1 MNGRMHT
8 RSDTAVIVF
17 AKAPVA
23 GQAKTR
29 LIPALG
35 AEGAAALAA
44 RLLDHAMQQAAEAG
58 LGAIELCVA
67 PDATH
72 PLLQAAAARHGA
84 VLSVQG
90 EGDLGARMQRA
101 LSRRLAGHARVLLIG
116 TDAPSL
122 DAGVL
127 QAAAQALAAHDA
139 VFVPALDGGYALVGL
154 ARLGQRRAAGAGP
167 STGSGRTEG
176 GGPSTG
182 SGRTGGTW
190 ADLGER
196 PPFGLSPS
204 TELRTGLSKPPS
216 TADAAP
222 ARLFESIE
230 WSTATVLARTLER
243 AAELGLHVA
252 LLPALPDIDEPAD
265 LAHLPP
271 TWPEARPA

>member
-1 MNGRMHT
+1 MSRLA
-8 RSDTAVIVF
+8 DTLAGTALIVF

-23 GQAKTR
+23 GRAKTR

-72 PLLQAAAARHGA
+72 LLLQAAAARHGA

-101 LSRRLAGHARVLLIG
+101 LSRRLAGHERVLLIG

-127 QAAAQALAAHDA
+127 RAAAQALAAHDA

-154 ARLGQRRAAGAGP
+154 ARLGQRCAAGAGP
-167 STGSGRTEG
+167 STGSGRTG
-176 GGPSTG
+176 V
-182 SGRTGGTW
+182 
-190 ADLGER
+190 D
-196 PPFGLSPS
+196 PFGLS
-204 TELRTGLSKPPS
+204 LSKPPS
-216 TADAAP
+216 TSNAAP

-230 WSTATVLARTLER
+230 WSTATVLVRTLER
-243 AAELGLHVA
+243 AAELGLRVT

-271 TWPEARPA
+271 TWPEARSA

>member
-1 MNGRMHT
+1 
-8 RSDTAVIVF
+8 
-17 AKAPVA
+17 
-23 GQAKTR
+23 
-29 LIPALG
+29 
-35 AEGAAALAA
+35 
-44 RLLDHAMQQAAEAG
+44 
-58 LGAIELCVA
+58 
-67 PDATH
+67 
-72 PLLQAAAARHGA
+72 
-84 VLSVQG
+84 
-90 EGDLGARMQRA
+90 
-101 LSRRLAGHARVLLIG
+101 VLLIG

-127 QAAAQALAAHDA
+127 RAAAQALAAHDA

-167 STGSGRTEG
+167 STGSGRTG
-176 GGPSTG
+176 V
-182 SGRTGGTW
+182 
-190 ADLGER
+190 D
-196 PPFGLSPS
+196 PFGLSPS

-216 TADAAP
+216 PSNAAP

-230 WSTATVLARTLER
+230 WSTATVLVRTLER

>member
-1 MNGRMHT
+1 MSERP
-8 RSDTAVIVF
+8 DTALIVF

-35 AEGAAALAA
+35 AEAAAALAA
-44 RLLDHAMQQAAEAG
+44 RLLDHALQQAADAG
-58 LGAIELCVA
+58 LDALELCVA

-72 PLLQAAAARHGA
+72 PRLQAAAARHGA
-84 VLSVQG
+84 ALTLQG

-101 LSRRLAGHARVLLIG
+101 LSRRLALHERVLLIG

-122 DAGVL
+122 DANVL
-127 QAAAQALAAHDA
+127 RAAAAALDGHDA

-154 ARLGQRRAAGAGP
+154 ARLGQGRAAGAGP
-167 STGSGRTEG
+167 STGSGRTG
-176 GGPSTG
+176 GMGG
-182 SGRTGGTW
+182 IGGTRG
-190 ADLGER
+190 DLGEE
-196 PPFGLSPS
+196 PPFGLS
-204 TELRTGLSKPPS
+204 LSKPPS

-230 WSTATVLARTLER
+230 WSTSTVMARTLER
-243 AAELGLHVA
+243 VAELGLRVA

-265 LAHLPP
+265 LVHLPP
-271 TWPEARPA
+271 PWPEAHRP

>member
-1 MNGRMHT
+1 MNGPA
-8 RSDTAVIVF
+8 DTLAGTALIVF

-23 GQAKTR
+23 GRAKTR

-67 PDATH
+67 PDAAH

-101 LSRRLAGHARVLLIG
+101 LSRRLAGHERVLLIG

-127 QAAAQALAAHDA
+127 RAAAQALAAHDA

-154 ARLGQRRAAGAGP
+154 ARLGQRGAAGAGP
-167 STGSGRTEG
+167 STGSGRTG
-176 GGPSTG
+176 V
-182 SGRTGGTW
+182 
-190 ADLGER
+190 D
-196 PPFGLSPS
+196 PFGLS
-204 TELRTGLSKPPS
+204 LSKPPS
-216 TADAAP
+216 PSNAAP
-222 ARLFESIE
+222 TRLFESIE

-243 AAELGLHVA
+243 AAELGLRVA

-265 LAHLPP
+265 LAHVPP